1 MRGRICPGI
10 LAGSALAWVGC
21 GSPALCQTEVSLGFL
36 PIEVATDLDGVA
48 PGVQTRIALTTDL
61 RVGEL
66 VALEVSDEDGEIVG
80 SAMGA
85 VDADGGVSFDD
96 VTVPA
101 PRAVLRATGSGIC
114 GRAENEIALDVPT
127 PKLCDLAL
135 EPGPG
140 ASAYYA
146 PLAVLSAQTD
156 RDPVAPGYQTM
167 VRVATHP
174 GWTVEVFQTT
184 GGGAAGEASLGAFT
198 TGSDGLFRR
207 RASVPD
213 GPAGFRAT
221 CHGGGG
227 GDVASQPVVVLADTT
242 LPRCE
247 LIAPAPGAQI
257 AVAPGDGVAGNT
269 AGGVQLTVT
278 GRAPDLDIAGEPVAL
293 AITERG
299 VGPVAAPGMLTADD
313 GTASSVVA
321 LVPAALPATYDLALT
336 MRDHAGNACT
346 AVATYVVTAP

>member
-1 MRGRICPGI
+1 
-10 LAGSALAWVGC
+10 
-21 GSPALCQTEVSLGFL
+21 L

-61 RVGEL
+61 RTGEM

-85 VDADGGVSFDD
+85 VDADGGISFDD

-114 GRAENEIALDVPT
+114 GRAESEIALDVPT

-135 EPGPG
+135 EPGPE

-156 RDPVAPGYQTM
+156 RDPVAPGYQTL

-227 GDVASQPVVVLADTT
+227 GGGGDVASQPVVVLADTT
-242 LPRCE
+242 LPHCE

-278 GRAPDLDIAGEPVAL
+278 GRAPDLDVAGEPVAL

-313 GTASSVVA
+313 GTASSVVT

>member
-1 MRGRICPGI
+1 
-10 LAGSALAWVGC
+10 
-21 GSPALCQTEVSLGFL
+21 L

-48 PGVQTRIALTTDL
+48 PGVQTRIALTTNL
-61 RVGEL
+61 RAGEMA
-66 VALEVSDEDGEIVG
+66 ALEVSDEDGEIVG
-80 SAMGA
+80 TAMHA

-101 PRAVLRATGSGIC
+101 PRAVLRATASGIC

-127 PKLCDLAL
+127 PKLCDLVL
-135 EPGPG
+135 EPGPE

-146 PLAVLSAQTD
+146 PLGVLSAQTD
-156 RDPVAPGYQTM
+156 RDPVAPGYQTV

-184 GGGAAGEASLGAFT
+184 GDGASGEASLGAFT

-213 GPAGFRAT
+213 GPAGLRAT
-221 CHGGGG
+221 CRGGGG
-227 GDVASQPVVVLADTT
+227 DDVASQPVVVLADTT
-242 LPRCE
+242 LPHCE
-247 LIAPAPGAQI
+247 LIAP
-257 AVAPGDGVAGNT
+257 APGDGVAGNT
-269 AGGVQLTVT
+269 ADGVQLTVT
-278 GRAPDLDIAGEPVAL
+278 GRAPDLDVAGEPVAL

-299 VGPVAAPGMLTADD
+299 VGPVAAPGTLTADD
-313 GTASSVVA
+313 GTASSVVT

-346 AVATYVVTAP
+346 AVATYVVTGP